1 MQEIVLLFGSVAGAC
16 TAVAVSK
23 IKRTKIKEFSF
34 NANSRIKNEI
44 ESLKIEKEI
53 LTKTISQLYDNKSE
67 FSETQREKL
76 LVQYQHQLGLVIAK
90 IEKLEVANKF
100 PELGPIGD
108 GLITLLDQKLSKLDN
123 RLHEISSK
131 IMVTDEL
138 SKVKHVKAVE
148 GVKETVNTNLQNKL
162 TVFQQPSTISRSP
175 QPHKSVEITTLTELP
190 RKMTEFPF
198 KETKPISVKKPII
211 EEEMIEQTRPIHPE
225 KVEIIQSTIGKSTLE
240 KTDVEIPKPNF
251 RTPHVERK
259 PEPVLNIPED
269 DKDEDDDND
278 LTKIKNEIAKTLSRL
293 EQAEVE

>member
-1 MQEIVLLFGSVAGAC
+1 MQEIVLVLGSVAGAC
-16 TAVAVSK
+16 TALAISK

-53 LTKTISQLYDNKSE
+53 FTKTISQLYDNKSE
-67 FSETQREKL
+67 FSEIQREKL
-76 LVQYQHQLGLVIAK
+76 LVRYQHQLGLLIAK

-100 PELGPIGD
+100 PELGLIGD
-108 GLITLLDQKLSKLDN
+108 GLITLLDQKLSKFDD

-131 IMVTDEL
+131 IMVTDEF
-138 SKVKHVKAVE
+138 SKVKRVKATE
-148 GVKETVNTNLQNKL
+148 GVKEIVSSN
-162 TVFQQPSTISRSP
+162 FQKKPTMFEQPSAIPRSP

-198 KETKPISVKKPII
+198 KETKPII
-211 EEEMIEQTRPIHPE
+211 EELIEQTRTIHPE

-251 RTPHVERK
+251 STPHVERK

>member
-1 MQEIVLLFGSVAGAC
+1 MQEIVLVLGSVAGVC
-16 TAVAVSK
+16 TAAVISK

-34 NANSRIKNEI
+34 NANSRIKDEI

-67 FSETQREKL
+67 FPEIQREKL
-76 LVQYQHQLGLVIAK
+76 LVRYQHQLGLVIAK

-108 GLITLLDQKLSKLDN
+108 GLITLLDQRLSKLDN

-138 SKVKHVKAVE
+138 SKVKRVKAAE
-148 GVKETVNTNLQNKL
+148 GVKEIVNSNFQKKP
-162 TVFQQPSTISRSP
+162 TVFEQPSAIPRSP

-198 KETKPISVKKPII
+198 KETKPNI
-211 EEEMIEQTRPIHPE
+211 EELIEQTRPIHPE

-251 RTPHVERK
+251 STPRVERK

-278 LTKIKNEIAKTLSRL
+278 LAKIKNEIAKTLSRL

>member
-1 MQEIVLLFGSVAGAC
+1 MQEIVLVLGSVAGVC
-16 TAVAVSK
+16 TAAVISK

-34 NANSRIKNEI
+34 NANSRIKDEI

-67 FSETQREKL
+67 FPEIQREKL
-76 LVQYQHQLGLVIAK
+76 LVRYQHQLGLVIAK

-108 GLITLLDQKLSKLDN
+108 GLITLLDQRLSKLDN

-138 SKVKHVKAVE
+138 SKVKRVKATE
-148 GVKETVNTNLQNKL
+148 DVKEIVNSNFQKKP
-162 TVFQQPSTISRSP
+162 TVFEQPSAIPRSP

-198 KETKPISVKKPII
+198 KETKPNI
-211 EEEMIEQTRPIHPE
+211 EELIEQTRPIHPE

-251 RTPHVERK
+251 STPRVERK

-278 LTKIKNEIAKTLSRL
+278 LAKIKNEIAKTLSRL

>member
-1 MQEIVLLFGSVAGAC
+1 MQEIVLVLGSVAGVC
-16 TAVAVSK
+16 TAAVISK

-34 NANSRIKNEI
+34 NANSRIKDEI

-67 FSETQREKL
+67 FPEIQREKL
-76 LVQYQHQLGLVIAK
+76 LVRYQHQLGLVIAK

-108 GLITLLDQKLSKLDN
+108 GLITLLDQRLSKLDN

-138 SKVKHVKAVE
+138 SKVKRVKAAE
-148 GVKETVNTNLQNKL
+148 GVKEIVNSNFQKKP
-162 TVFQQPSTISRSP
+162 TVFEQPSATPRSP

-198 KETKPISVKKPII
+198 KETKPNI
-211 EEEMIEQTRPIHPE
+211 EELIEQTRPIHPE

-251 RTPHVERK
+251 STPRVERK

-278 LTKIKNEIAKTLSRL
+278 LAKIKNEIAKTLSRL

>member
-1 MQEIVLLFGSVAGAC
+1 MQEIVLVLGSVAGVC
-16 TAVAVSK
+16 TAAVISK

-34 NANSRIKNEI
+34 NANSRIKDEI

-67 FSETQREKL
+67 FPEIQREKL
-76 LVQYQHQLGLVIAK
+76 LVRYQHQLGLLIAK

-108 GLITLLDQKLSKLDN
+108 GLITLLDQKLSKFDD

-131 IMVTDEL
+131 IVVTDEL
-138 SKVKHVKAVE
+138 SKVKRVKATDD
-148 GVKETVNTNLQNKL
+148 VKEIVNSNFQKKP
-162 TVFQQPSTISRSP
+162 TVFEQPSAIPRAP

-190 RKMTEFPF
+190 KKMTEFPF
-198 KETKPISVKKPII
+198 KETKPII
-211 EEEMIEQTRPIHPE
+211 EELIEQTHPIHPE

-251 RTPHVERK
+251 STPRVERK

>member
-1 MQEIVLLFGSVAGAC
+1 MQEIVLVLGSVAGVC
-16 TAVAVSK
+16 TAAVISK

-34 NANSRIKNEI
+34 NANSRIKDEI

-67 FSETQREKL
+67 FPEIQREKL
-76 LVQYQHQLGLVIAK
+76 LVRYQHQLGLVIAK

-108 GLITLLDQKLSKLDN
+108 GLITLLDQRLSKLDN

-138 SKVKHVKAVE
+138 SKVKRVKAAE
-148 GVKETVNTNLQNKL
+148 GVKEIVNSNSQKKP
-162 TVFQQPSTISRSP
+162 TVFEQPSAIHRSP

-190 RKMTEFPF
+190 KKMTEFPF
-198 KETKPISVKKPII
+198 KETKPII
-211 EEEMIEQTRPIHPE
+211 EELIEQTRPIHPE

-251 RTPHVERK
+251 STPRVERK

>member
-1 MQEIVLLFGSVAGAC
+1 MQEIVLVLGSVVGVC
-16 TAVAVSK
+16 TAVAISK

-34 NANSRIKNEI
+34 NANSRIKDEI

-67 FSETQREKL
+67 FPEIEREKL
-76 LVQYQHQLGLVIAK
+76 LVRYQHQLGLVIAK

-131 IMVTDEL
+131 IMVTNEF
-138 SKVKHVKAVE
+138 SKVKHVKATE
-148 GVKETVNTNLQNKL
+148 GVKEIVNSNFQKKP
-162 TVFQQPSTISRSP
+162 TVFEQSSTIPRSP

-198 KETKPISVKKPII
+198 KETKPII
-211 EEEMIEQTRPIHPE
+211 EELIEQTRPIHPE

-240 KTDVEIPKPNF
+240 KIDVEIPKPNF
-251 RTPHVERK
+251 STPRVERK

>member
-1 MQEIVLLFGSVAGAC
+1 MQEIVLVLGSVAGVC
-16 TAVAVSK
+16 TAAVISK

-34 NANSRIKNEI
+34 NANSRIKDEI

-67 FSETQREKL
+67 FPEIQREKL
-76 LVQYQHQLGLVIAK
+76 LVRYQHQLGLVIAK

-108 GLITLLDQKLSKLDN
+108 GLITLLDQRLSKLDN

-131 IMVTDEL
+131 IMVKDEF
-138 SKVKHVKAVE
+138 SKVKHVKATE
-148 GVKETVNTNLQNKL
+148 GVKEIVNSNLQKKP
-162 TVFQQPSTISRSP
+162 TVFEQPSTIPRSP
-175 QPHKSVEITTLTELP
+175 QPPKSVEITTLTELP

-198 KETKPISVKKPII
+198 KETKPII
-211 EEEMIEQTRPIHPE
+211 EELIEQTRPIHPE

-251 RTPHVERK
+251 STPRVERK

-278 LTKIKNEIAKTLSRL
+278 LAKIKNEIAKTLSRL